1 MPVTKTVSR
10 MPLSV
15 GAKITNLTPQGLLKI
30 LRRTNSAIRD
40 DGRWYVD
47 PTIIDQITAARRL
60 LGIDRNKPADQ
71 AM

>member
-1 MPVTKTVSR
+1 

-60 LGIDRNKPADQ
+60 LGIDRNMPADQ